1 MKFFCVQMAEKNFLS
16 PKNMSDKKTKKR
28 EFFYKVG
35 WFLSSQK
42 NQTSST
48 NA

>member
-1 MKFFCVQMAEKNFLS
+1 MKFFCVQRRIEPQK
-16 PKNMSDKKTKKR
+16 MSDKKTKKR
-28 EFFYKVG
+28 DLVVV
-35 WFLSSQK
+35 FLSSQK

>member
-1 MKFFCVQMAEKNFLS
+1 MKFFCVQRRGIE
-16 PKNMSDKKTKKR
+16 PKKMSDKKTKKR

>member
-1 MKFFCVQMAEKNFLS
+1 MKFFCVQRRIE
-16 PKNMSDKKTKKR
+16 PKKMSDKKTKKR
-28 EFFYKVG
+28 DLVVV
-35 WFLSSQK
+35 FLSSQK

>member
-1 MKFFCVQMAEKNFLS
+1 MKFFCVQRRGIE
-16 PKNMSDKKTKKR
+16 PKKMSDKKTKKR
-28 EFFYKVG
+28 DLVVV
-35 WFLSSQK
+35 FLSSQK